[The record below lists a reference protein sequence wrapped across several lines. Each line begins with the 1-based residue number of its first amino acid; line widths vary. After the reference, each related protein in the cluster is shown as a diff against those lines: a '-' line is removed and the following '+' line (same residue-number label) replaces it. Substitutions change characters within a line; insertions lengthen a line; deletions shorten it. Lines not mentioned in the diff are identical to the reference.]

1 MIKHKFFKIV
11 LVCSV
16 IMLTACGTTSAPEPS
31 PAPEKEAPV
40 VTEKPKQKKE
50 EKKKEPEDPP
60 NVKFAKELQKLLDKG
75 DIEGAINHFEK
86 IPSELSNDVELK
98 LLLGALYY
106 SAGQYDNAITVANEV
121 LAEYPDNM
129 DALELISLSNRAKG
143 DKAAYRATADQILKV
158 DPNNTAVNV
167 QKAEEYALNKKYKQA
182 REAYRK
188 ALKGDPSDEDAM
200 FGFAQ
205 MSFYTDDL
213 KTAVTYFQK
222 ILDKNPNDPDALAYM
237 GKIAY
242 DQENYL
248 KACEYIEEALK
259 YAPDNYDYWM
269 DYGTY
274 LRYRGK
280 FEEAAKAWN
289 KAVEIDPTYFL
300 AYAYLAGSYD
310 DLGKWDLAL
319 ENYHKVIQT
328 NPKYFYAYESAAILE
343 YHAENYKEAIKLFT
357 KAYECSPSW
366 SYTLMIAASYY
377 KMKDSLNAKK
387 VLAAQ
392 LKKMD
397 SSTTEYSVVRFFN
410 DPYSKNAESTLNQK
424 IAKETNSNN
433 RGKMLFYM
441 GLFCE
446 INNAKDL
453 AKEYYAKVTKLQAP
467 MFFEYRIAEWGL
479 EK

>member
-1 MIKHKFFKIV
+1 MIKNKLLPIV
-11 LVCSV
+11 LFCMA
-16 IMLTACGTTSAPEPS
+16 IFITACGTTSVPVPS
-31 PAPEKEAPV
+31 TDTEQPAV
-40 VTEKPKQKKE
+40 TTEKPKQKKE
-50 EKKKEPEDPP
+50 EKPKEPEDPP
-60 NVKFAKELQKLLDKG
+60 NIKFAKQLQKLLDKG
-75 DIEGAINHFEK
+75 DIEGAIAHFSK
-86 IPSELSNDVELK
+86 IPAELADDVDLN
-98 LLLGALYY
+98 LLLGALLY
-106 SAGQYDNAITVANEV
+106 SSTKYDDAINIANKV
-121 LAEYPDNM
+121 LESQPENM
-129 DALELISLSNRAKG
+129 DALELISLCNRGKG
-143 DKAAYRATADQILKV
+143 DKAAYKATSEKILAAD
-158 DPNNTAVNV
+158 PYNTSVNI
-167 QKAEEYALNKKYKQA
+167 QKAEDYALNKKYKLA
-182 REAYRK
+182 RDAYKK
-188 ALKGDPSDEDAM
+188 ALKGDATNKDAM
-200 FGFAQ
+200 FGYAQ

-213 KTAVTYFQK
+213 KTATTYFQK
-222 ILDKNPNDPDALAYM
+222 ILDDNPKDAGALAYM

-248 KACEYIEEALK
+248 RACEYIEQAIK
-259 YAPDNYDYWM
+259 IDSSNYDFWM

-280 FEEAAKAWN
+280 FEDAAKAWN

-319 ENYHKVIQT
+319 KNYHKVIET

-343 YHAENYKEAIKLFT
+343 YHAENYKEAIRLFS
-357 KAYECSPSW
+357 KAYECSASW
-366 SYTLMIAASYY
+366 SYVLMIASCYY
-377 KMKDSLNAKK
+377 KLNDSITAKK
-387 VLAAQ
+387 IIASQ

-397 SSTTEYSVVRFFN
+397 NTTTEYTLVRFFS

-446 INNAKDL
+446 INKATDL
-453 AKEYYAKVTKLQAP
+453 AREYYAKVTKLQAP

-479 EK
+479 EQ